1 MDFKEILFLTY
12 SSIKE
17 RKTRNALTIL
27 MIIMGCGLLVSLNS
41 LSQGLIYFVEQNF
54 KKILP
59 NQIVISNTDKIQG
72 SNIDGIRNKLQVLF
86 DQNMTLVGKN
96 IPFDNKAMQYLKG
109 IPGVQLINPAFQGVV
124 MLNYQNY
131 SQVTNVLAVDF
142 NNLTNIIPD
151 LTKGFDSLNFT
162 SQNYVIIPEKI
173 SEKILLNSSD
183 LIINNAIE
191 NRDRDQLTDNN
202 KVTINNLKELT
213 NDESPLSINNTFTV
227 LGTINS
233 TGNPLIDNSIF
244 IDVHKGKDFLEKSN
258 DYDLLFLTY
267 DNIDKVDNIVKDIQK
282 YFNNQ
287 VTILNSLEIIKSL
300 TKFIIGIST
309 FISSIAIFSLIVGSI
324 GIIITIY
331 TSVVER
337 TREIGIIKALG
348 GTNRVI
354 LGMFL
359 TESVFLGIIGA
370 LVGIVFGFLG
380 SHILLSGFLYFLNL
394 PLNIYPV
401 FNIIEISKIGIIV
414 IVLSILSGLY
424 PAYKGSKISPVNAL
438 SKYS

>member
-12 SSIKE
+12 NSIKE

-41 LSQGLIYFVEQNF
+41 LSQGLIYFVEQHF
-54 KKILP
+54 KKFLP
-59 NQIVISNTDKIQG
+59 NQIVISNTDKIQE
-72 SNIDGIRNKLQVLF
+72 SSIDGIRNKLQVLF
-86 DQNMTLVGKN
+86 DQNMTLVGEN
-96 IPFDNKAMQYLKG
+96 IPFDNKAIQYLKD
-109 IPGVQLINPAFQGVV
+109 ISGVLLINPAYQGVA
-124 MLNYQNY
+124 MLNYENY
-131 SQVTNVLAVDF
+131 SQITNVLAADF

-151 LTKGFDSLNFT
+151 LDNGFDGLNLT
-162 SQNYVIIPEKI
+162 SQNYVIIPQKIGEKI
-173 SEKILLNSSD
+173 FVNSSD
-183 LIINNAIE
+183 LIYNNKADYE
-191 NRDRDQLTDNN
+191 NKDQFIDGK

-213 NDESPLSINNTFTV
+213 NGESSLSTNNTFAV
-227 LGTINS
+227 LRIINS
-233 TGNPLIDNSIF
+233 TGNPIVDNSIF
-244 IDVHKGKDFLEKSN
+244 IDVNKGKEILEKSE

-267 DNIDKVDNIVKDIQK
+267 DNIDEVDRIVKDVQM

-287 VTILNSLEIIKSL
+287 VTILNSLDIIKSL

-359 TESVFLGIIGA
+359 TESIFLGIIGA
-370 LVGIVFGFLG
+370 IVGIVFGFLG
-380 SHILLSGFLYFLNL
+380 SHVLLSGFLYFLNL

-401 FNIIEISKIGIIV
+401 FNIVEISKIGIIV
-414 IVLSILSGLY
+414 IVLSIFSGLY
-424 PAYKGSKISPVNAL
+424 PAYKGSKISPVHAL

>member
-72 SNIDGIRNKLQVLF
+72 SSIDGIRNKLQVLF

-96 IPFDNKAMQYLKG
+96 IPFDNNAMQYLKN

-151 LTKGFDSLNFT
+151 LDKGFDGLNLT
-162 SQNYVIIPEKI
+162 SQNHVIIPQKI
-173 SEKILLNSSD
+173 SEKIFLNSSG
-183 LIINNAIE
+183 LIINNAVE
-191 NRDRDQLTDNN
+191 NKDRDQFIDNN

-213 NDESPLSINNTFTV
+213 SGKSNLDLSI
-227 LGTINS
+227 
-233 TGNPLIDNSIF
+233 
-244 IDVHKGKDFLEKSN
+244 
-258 DYDLLFLTY
+258 
-267 DNIDKVDNIVKDIQK
+267 
-282 YFNNQ
+282 
-287 VTILNSLEIIKSL
+287 
-300 TKFIIGIST
+300 
-309 FISSIAIFSLIVGSI
+309 
-324 GIIITIY
+324 
-331 TSVVER
+331 
-337 TREIGIIKALG
+337 
-348 GTNRVI
+348 
-354 LGMFL
+354 
-359 TESVFLGIIGA
+359 
-370 LVGIVFGFLG
+370 
-380 SHILLSGFLYFLNL
+380 ILLQS
-394 PLNIYPV
+394 
-401 FNIIEISKIGIIV
+401 
-414 IVLSILSGLY
+414 
-424 PAYKGSKISPVNAL
+424 
-438 SKYS
+438 

>member
-41 LSQGLIYFVEQNF
+41 LSQGLIFFVEQNF

-59 NQIVISNTDKIQG
+59 NQIVISNTDKIQE
-72 SNIDGIRNKLQVLF
+72 SSIEGIRNKLQVLF
-86 DQNMTLVGKN
+86 DQNMTLVGEN
-96 IPFDNKAMQYLKG
+96 IPFDNKTIQYLKD
-109 IPGVQLINPAFQGVV
+109 IPGVQLINPAYQGVV

-131 SQVTNVLAVDF
+131 SQVTNVLAADI
-142 NNLTNIIPD
+142 NNLTDIIPD
-151 LTKGFDSLNFT
+151 LDVGLDGLNLT
-162 SQNYVIIPEKI
+162 SQNYVIIPQKIGEKI
-173 SEKILLNSSD
+173 FLNSSK
-183 LIINNAIE
+183 ITINNSLNNE
-191 NRDRDQLTDNN
+191 YNDQFKDSKT
-202 KVTINNLKELT
+202 VTINNLKELT
-213 NDESPLSINNTFTV
+213 SVKSNPSINNTFAV
-227 LGTINS
+227 LRIINS
-233 TGNPLIDNSIF
+233 TGNPIIDNSIF
-244 IDVHKGKDFLEKSN
+244 IDVKKGKEILEKSD

-267 DNIDKVDNIVKDIQK
+267 DDINEVESIVKDVQK

-287 VTILNSLEIIKSL
+287 VTILNSLEIVKSL

-370 LVGIVFGFLG
+370 IGGIVFGFLG
-380 SHILLSGFLYFLNL
+380 SHVLLSGFLYFLNL

-401 FNIIEISKIGIIV
+401 FNIVEISKIGIVV
-414 IVLSILSGLY
+414 IILSIFSGLY

>member
-1 MDFKEILFLTY
+1 MDFKEILFLTF

-59 NQIVISNTDKIQG
+59 NQIVISNTDKIQE
-72 SNIDGIRNKLQVLF
+72 SSIDGIRNKLQVLF
-86 DQNMTLVGKN
+86 DQNMSLVGKN
-96 IPFDNKAMQYLKG
+96 IPFDNKAIRYLKE
-109 IPGVQLINPAFQGVV
+109 IPGVQLINPAYQGVV

-131 SQVTNVLAVDF
+131 SQVTNVLAADF
-142 NNLTNIIPD
+142 NNLTNIISNLD
-151 LTKGFDSLNFT
+151 KGFDGLNLT
-162 SQNYVIIPEKI
+162 SQNYVIIPQKI
-173 SEKILLNSSD
+173 SEKIFMNSSN
-183 LIINNAIE
+183 LITNNSVINEDKNYFI
-191 NRDRDQLTDNN
+191 DNK
-202 KVTINNLKELT
+202 KVTINNLKEITSVKSNLPM
-213 NDESPLSINNTFTV
+213 NDTFVV
-227 LGTINS
+227 LRIINS
-233 TGNPLIDNSIF
+233 TGNPIVDNSIF
-244 IDVHKGKDFLEKSN
+244 IDINKGKEILEKSD

-267 DNIDKVDNIVKDIQK
+267 DNIDKVDNIVKDVQK

-359 TESVFLGIIGA
+359 TESVFLGMIGA
-370 LVGIVFGFLG
+370 IVGIVFGFLG
-380 SHILLSGFLYFLNL
+380 SHVLLSGFLYFLNL

-414 IVLSILSGLY
+414 IILSIFSGLY
-424 PAYKGSKISPVNAL
+424 PAYKGSKISPVHAL

>member
-1 MDFKEILFLTY
+1 MDFKEILFLTF

-59 NQIVISNTDKIQG
+59 NQIVISNTDKIQE
-72 SNIDGIRNKLQVLF
+72 SSIDGIRNKLQVLF
-86 DQNMTLVGKN
+86 DQNMSLVGKN
-96 IPFDNKAMQYLKG
+96 IPFDNKAIRYLKE
-109 IPGVQLINPAFQGVV
+109 IPGVQLINPAYQGVV

-131 SQVTNVLAVDF
+131 SQVTNVLAADF
-142 NNLTNIIPD
+142 NNLTNIISNLD
-151 LTKGFDSLNFT
+151 KGFDGLNLT
-162 SQNYVIIPEKI
+162 SQNYVIIPQKI
-173 SEKILLNSSD
+173 SEKIFMNSSS
-183 LIINNAIE
+183 LITNNSVINEDKNYFI
-191 NRDRDQLTDNN
+191 DNK
-202 KVTINNLKELT
+202 KVTINNLKEITSVKSNLPM
-213 NDESPLSINNTFTV
+213 NDTFVV
-227 LGTINS
+227 LRIINS
-233 TGNPLIDNSIF
+233 TGNPIVDNSIF
-244 IDVHKGKDFLEKSN
+244 IDINKGKEILEKSD

-267 DNIDKVDNIVKDIQK
+267 DNIDKVDNIVKDVQK

-359 TESVFLGIIGA
+359 TESVFLGMIGA
-370 LVGIVFGFLG
+370 IVGIVFGFLG
-380 SHILLSGFLYFLNL
+380 SHVLLSGFLYFLNL

-414 IVLSILSGLY
+414 IILSIFSGLY
-424 PAYKGSKISPVNAL
+424 PAYKGSKISPVHAL

>member
-59 NQIVISNTDKIQG
+59 NQIVISNTDKIQE
-72 SNIDGIRNKLQVLF
+72 SSIDGIRNKLQVLF

-96 IPFDNKAMQYLKG
+96 IPFDNKAIQYLKD
-109 IPGVQLINPAFQGVV
+109 IPGVLLINPAYQGVA

-131 SQVTNVLAVDF
+131 SQVTNVLAADF

-151 LTKGFDSLNFT
+151 LDKAFDVLNLT
-162 SQNYVIIPEKI
+162 SQNYVIIPQKIGEKI
-173 SEKILLNSSD
+173 FMNTSD
-183 LIINNAIE
+183 LIFDNTVDNG
-191 NRDRDQLTDNN
+191 NKDQFIDSK
-202 KVTINNLKELT
+202 KVTINNLKELST
-213 NDESPLSINNTFTV
+213 DKSNLSINNSFAV
-227 LGTINS
+227 LRIINS
-233 TGNPLIDNSIF
+233 TGNPIVDNSIF
-244 IDVHKGKDFLEKSN
+244 IDVNKGKEILEKSD

-267 DNIDKVDNIVKDIQK
+267 DNIDKVDSIVLNVQK

-300 TKFIIGIST
+300 TTFIIGIST

-370 LVGIVFGFLG
+370 IMGIVFGFLG
-380 SHILLSGFLYFLNL
+380 SHVLLSGFLYFLNL

-414 IVLSILSGLY
+414 IVLSIFSGLY
-424 PAYKGSKISPVNAL
+424 PAYKGSKISPVHAL
-438 SKYS
+438 SKYY

>member
-1 MDFKEILFLTY
+1 M
-12 SSIKE
+12 
-17 RKTRNALTIL
+17 
-27 MIIMGCGLLVSLNS
+27 
-41 LSQGLIYFVEQNF
+41 
-54 KKILP
+54 
-59 NQIVISNTDKIQG
+59 
-72 SNIDGIRNKLQVLF
+72 
-86 DQNMTLVGKN
+86 
-96 IPFDNKAMQYLKG
+96 
-109 IPGVQLINPAFQGVV
+109 
-124 MLNYQNY
+124 
-131 SQVTNVLAVDF
+131 
-142 NNLTNIIPD
+142 
-151 LTKGFDSLNFT
+151 
-162 SQNYVIIPEKI
+162 
-173 SEKILLNSSD
+173 NSSD

-267 DNIDKVDNIVKDIQK
+267 DNIDKVDKIVKDVQK

-380 SHILLSGFLYFLNL
+380 SHILLNGFLYFLNL